1 MGRKWTTKDQEKL
14 LNEWAPQY
22 SQASKKRCYLVFWD
36 EFFSVWFATF
46 PEPIPADLENIAPEL
61 WSDEE
66 KAAAK
71 KGILR
76 RKAVSYEVHH

>member
-22 SQASKKRCYLVFWD
+22 SQASKKKCYLVFWD
-36 EFFSVWFATF
+36 EFFSAWFSTF